1 MGSTRQGAASCARL
15 SLDRETARDL
25 PGVAVVQ
32 RVSNDACH
40 EDIMHS
46 ITPRHGRRTGPKAL
60 SPLSLA
66 MSLACAALVLPA
78 QAQQARLTDPSD
90 PQVKVPAISYVGS
103 LARYRALQ
111 DPPAASW
118 QEVNE
123 KANRAG
129 GWRAYAREKLAPD
142 ESPAAPAA
150 APAPAAKPAP
160 ASKGHEGHAP
170 R

>member
-1 MGSTRQGAASCARL
+1 
-15 SLDRETARDL
+15 
-25 PGVAVVQ
+25 VAVVQ

-90 PQVKVPAISYVGS
+90 PQVKVPALSYVGS

-111 DPPAASW
+111 DPSAASW

-142 ESPAAPAA
+142 EGPAAPAA
-150 APAPAAKPAP
+150 AACPAAKPAP
-160 ASKGHEGHAP
+160 AGKGHEGHAP

>member
-1 MGSTRQGAASCARL
+1 
-15 SLDRETARDL
+15 
-25 PGVAVVQ
+25 
-32 RVSNDACH
+32 
-40 EDIMHS
+40 MHS

-129 GWRAYAREKLAPD
+129 GWRAYAREAQQPEPAPV
-142 ESPAAPAA
+142 APAGRTT
-150 APAPAAKPAP
+150 PAPVP
-160 ASKGHEGHAP
+160 ASGAMPAHGGHKMH
-170 R
+170 

>member
-1 MGSTRQGAASCARL
+1 
-15 SLDRETARDL
+15 
-25 PGVAVVQ
+25 
-32 RVSNDACH
+32 
-40 EDIMHS
+40 MHS
-46 ITPRHGRRTGPKAL
+46 NTPRHGRRTGPKAL

-78 QAQQARLTDPSD
+78 QAQQARLADPSD

>member
-1 MGSTRQGAASCARL
+1 V
-15 SLDRETARDL
+15 E
-25 PGVAVVQ
+25 VVQ

-46 ITPRHGRRTGPKAL
+46 NTPRHGRRTGPKAL

-66 MSLACAALVLPA
+66 LSLACAALVLPA
-78 QAQQARLTDPSD
+78 QAQQARLADPSD
-90 PQVKVPAISYVGS
+90 PQVKVPAISYAGS
-103 LARYRALQ
+103 LTRYRALQ

-142 ESPAAPAA
+142 EGPGGARCSSLPRRPSPRGPARA
-150 APAPAAKPAP
+150 TK
-160 ASKGHEGHAP
+160 HHAP

>member
-1 MGSTRQGAASCARL
+1 
-15 SLDRETARDL
+15 
-25 PGVAVVQ
+25 
-32 RVSNDACH
+32 
-40 EDIMHS
+40 MHS
-46 ITPRHGRRTGPKAL
+46 TPPRHGRRTGPKAL

-66 MSLACAALVLPA
+66 LSLTCAALALPA
-78 QAQQARLTDPSD
+78 QAQQAKLADPSD

-118 QEVNE
+118 QAVNE

-129 GWRAYAREKLAPD
+129 GWRVYAREKLVTD
-142 ESPAAPAA
+142 EAPAAPAA

-160 ASKGHEGHAP
+160 AGHEGHAP

>member
-1 MGSTRQGAASCARL
+1 
-15 SLDRETARDL
+15 
-25 PGVAVVQ
+25 
-32 RVSNDACH
+32 
-40 EDIMHS
+40 MHS
-46 ITPRHGRRTGPKAL
+46 NTPRHGRRTGPKAL

-66 MSLACAALVLPA
+66 LSLACAALVLPA
-78 QAQQARLTDPSD
+78 QAQQARLADPSD

-129 GWRAYAREKLAPD
+129 GWRAYAREKVGAED
-142 ESPAAPAA
+142 IPAAPAA
-150 APAPAAKPAP
+150 AASQAPKPAP
-160 ASKGHEGHAP
+160 AGKGHEHHAP